1 MTTPSGR
8 REALEALT
16 RRGLSS
22 RKAGGYLG
30 VSRRVACYR
39 LRQPA
44 KDRAVGTRLLSASQ
58 EVPRFGYRRMAAWLG
73 LGESQVRRMWR
84 TLGLNIPR
92 RRPRRRR
99 SGSDIRLPGA
109 VKPNAVWSYD
119 FVHDQLVDGRALK
132 LLCVVD
138 EYTRECLA
146 IEVGR
151 SLRSQDVILTLS
163 RLMRLYGKPAYI
175 RSDNGAEF
183 TAARVMR
190 WLRDQAIGP
199 AFITPGSPW
208 QNGFVE
214 SFNGKLRD
222 ELLNR
227 EWFASRTEAKV
238 LIEQWRQF
246 YNERRPHSAHR
257 YQPPAS
263 VRRRWL
269 TEGNIE
275 PRLTA

>member
-1 MTTPSGR
+1 MTTPTGR
-8 REALEALT
+8 REALDALT
-16 RRGLSS
+16 RRGVSQ
-22 RKAGGYLG
+22 RKACSYLG
-30 VSRRVACYR
+30 VSRRVSGYA
-39 LRQPA
+39 LRQPV
-44 KDRAVGTRLLSASQ
+44 KDQAVGERLMAATQ
-58 EVPRFGYRRMAAWLG
+58 EVPRFGYRRMAAWVSLSESKVRRVWRSLG
-73 LGESQVRRMWR
+73 LH
-84 TLGLNIPR
+84 IPR

-99 SGSDIRLPGA
+99 CGTDIRIPGA
-109 VKPNAVWSYD
+109 VRPNAVWSYD
-119 FVHDQLVDGRALK
+119 FVHDQLVDGRVLK
-132 LLCVVD
+132 LLCVLD

-146 IEVGR
+146 IEVGG

-183 TAARVMR
+183 TAAKVMR

-199 AFITPGSPW
+199 AFIAPGSPW

-227 EWFASRTEAKV
+227 EWFGNRREAKV

-246 YNERRPHSAHR
+246 YNERRPHSAHG
-257 YQPPAS
+257 YQPPAL
-263 VRRRWL
+263 VRRNWSEADMMATGL
-269 TEGNIE
+269 TM
-275 PRLTA
+275 

>member
-8 REALEALT
+8 RVALEHLT
-16 RRGLSS
+16 RRGISQ
-22 RKAGGYLG
+22 RKACRYLG
-30 VSRRVACYR
+30 LSRRVTGYR
-39 LRQPA
+39 LKQPD
-44 KDRAVGTRLLSASQ
+44 KDRAVGGRLIAASQ
-58 EVPRFGYRRMAAWLG
+58 EVPRFGYRRMAAWLS
-73 LGESQVRRMWR
+73 LSESRVRRMWR

-109 VKPNAVWSYD
+109 VRPNAVWSYD
-119 FVHDQLVDGRALK
+119 FLYDQLVDGRVLK

-146 IEVGR
+146 IEVAA

-163 RLMRLYGKPAYI
+163 RLMRLYGKPAFV

-183 TAARVMR
+183 TAAKVMR
-190 WLRDQAIGP
+190 WLRDNAIGP
-199 AFITPGSPW
+199 AFIAPGSPW
-208 QNGFVE
+208 QNGVIE

-227 EWFASRTEAKV
+227 EWFRTRAEAKV
-238 LIEQWRQF
+238 LIERWRLF
-246 YNERRPHSAHR
+246 YNEQRPHSAHR
-257 YQPPAS
+257 YQPPAL
-263 VRRRWL
+263 VRRTW
-269 TEGNIE
+269 IE
-275 PRLTA
+275 SDNMTPRLTA